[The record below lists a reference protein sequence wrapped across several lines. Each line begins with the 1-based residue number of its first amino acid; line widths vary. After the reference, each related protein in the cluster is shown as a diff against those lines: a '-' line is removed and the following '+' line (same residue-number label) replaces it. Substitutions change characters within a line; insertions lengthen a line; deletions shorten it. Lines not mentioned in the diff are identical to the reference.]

1 MNKTFRDYC
10 VTLLN
15 AGFTLLDYTN
25 NDNYTFATIVSPNNR
40 IGYIQQTWYNK
51 NAVDFSKSC
60 KPSKQTGSGLQLY
73 EEIVN
78 PTVELAI
85 EVCNKPY
92 GNPYSGI
99 DDYIDYENKK
109 WSKVSGMVRVIRN
122 EEELVAFEKE

>member
-10 VTLLN
+10 VILLN

-60 KPSKQTGSGLQLY
+60 KPSKETGTGLIVY
-73 EEIVN
+73 EGVVN

-92 GNPYSGI
+92 GNQYLGI
-99 DDYIDYENKK
+99 DDYIAYNNKK
-109 WSKVSGMVRVIRN
+109 WSSVSGMVMVIRN
-122 EEELVAFEKE
+122 EKELEDFEKQ